1 MHIPIG
7 VLKILHKY
15 RWRNSLSTEEL
26 IEISGRKYGVTYF
39 IYPGYPG
46 SPNEAFTYEM
56 TERLHR
62 AGAFGRGSE
71 IKSDG
76 VIAVNEHA
84 YHSLEDFL
92 SAVTVEW
99 EKHKERLSRYVD
111 NAH

>member
-1 MHIPIG
+1 MHIPIE

-15 RWRNSLSTEEL
+15 RWRNSLSTEEV
-26 IEISGRKYGVTYF
+26 IEISGRKGGATYF
-39 IYPGYPG
+39 IYPG
-46 SPNEAFTYEM
+46 SPSEAFTYEM
-56 TERLHR
+56 AVRLHR
-62 AGAFGRGSE
+62 AGAFGKGSE

-111 NAH
+111 NAR